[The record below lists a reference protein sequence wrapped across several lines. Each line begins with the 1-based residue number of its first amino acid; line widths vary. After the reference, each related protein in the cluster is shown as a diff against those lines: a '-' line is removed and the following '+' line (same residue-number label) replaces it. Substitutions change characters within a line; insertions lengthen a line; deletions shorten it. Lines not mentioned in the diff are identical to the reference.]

1 MTYKQAECTGDAN
14 MNDFIH
20 HIYNV
25 IVKFDLSDRQTWLVL
40 YAVAIVIGFFCLRG
54 YGSRSSY

>member
-1 MTYKQAECTGDAN
+1 